1 MKSLMCFWLICVSL
15 LCSAQKTYK
24 IISVHDGD
32 TFEIIKNGKKQSC
45 RIANIDAP
53 ELKQSFGIN
62 SRDSIRSL
70 ILGNEI
76 IIDSIGTDI
85 YTRMIVSAK
94 VKGHRLDSLIIQ
106 KGWAWHYSIYSKES
120 LLADCMKSAMSQN
133 LGLWSCGKQNVC
145 PPWLFRKYN
154 LLNKSKYCKSCNN
167 K

>member
-1 MKSLMCFWLICVSL
+1 MRYIYSFVFVCLFSVCFS
-15 LCSAQKTYK
+15 QKTYK
-24 IISVHDGD
+24 VISVHDGD
-32 TFEIIKNGKKQSC
+32 TFEIIENGKRQSC

-70 ILGNEI
+70 ILGKEI
-76 IIDSIGTDI
+76 IIYPIGTDI
-85 YTRMIVSAK
+85 YNRMIVSAK
-94 VKGHRLDSLIIQ
+94 VKGLRIDSLIIQ

-120 LLADCMKSAMSQN
+120 LLADCMKTAMSQN

-145 PPWLFRKYN
+145 PPWLYRKYN

-167 K
+167 

>member
-1 MKSLMCFWLICVSL
+1 MRYLVSFSFFYLFVTCFS
-15 LCSAQKTYK
+15 QKTYK
-24 IISVHDGD
+24 VISVHDGD
-32 TFEIIKNGKKQSC
+32 TFEIIKNGKRQSC

-70 ILGNEI
+70 ILGKEI
-76 IIDSIGTDI
+76 IIYPIGTDI
-85 YTRMIVSAK
+85 YNRMIVSAK
-94 VKGHRLDSLIIQ
+94 VKGLRIDSLIIQ

-120 LLADCMKSAMSQN
+120 LLADCMKTAMSQN

-145 PPWLFRKYN
+145 PPWLYRKYN

-167 K
+167 